1 MDYRVAAFV
10 PAARHRA
17 GLSSA
22 GRNRVLAAALACLA
36 VAATLGGIAL
46 SGSSATAGGDHAAP
60 GRPLPR
66 WQPQPYVTSPDP
78 ISVTTEP
85 PRRAPGTAA
94 PHHRLAKLQAR
105 SAPLSALRPSQPAA
119 ARPLSARRRAVIV
132 TYRITS
138 QGPDG
143 FQGEIQVTN
152 NTGHPIGNWQ
162 IVVALDGDVVAS
174 FTNAAGYVSN
184 GILLLSPASPA
195 QVAPPDG
202 GVLDVFFVAEGTQ
215 TAPAACAFNGIP
227 CG

>member
-22 GRNRVLAAALACLA
+22 GRHRVLAAALACLA

-46 SGSSATAGGDHAAP
+46 SGSSVTAGGDMAAP

-78 ISVTTEP
+78 IKVTTEP
-85 PRRAPGTAA
+85 PRHAPG
-94 PHHRLAKLQAR
+94 PSHRRAKLQAR
-105 SAPLSALRPSQPAA
+105 PAPLLALRSSSSVP
-119 ARPLSARRRAVIV
+119 ARPMTARRRAVTV

-138 QGPDG
+138 QGTDG
-143 FQGEIQVTN
+143 FQGEVQVTN
-152 NTGHPIGNWQ
+152 NTGQPIGNWQ
-162 IVVALDGDVVAS
+162 IVVALDGDAVTS
-174 FTNAAGYVSN
+174 FSNAGGYVSN
-184 GILLLSPASPA
+184 GILLLSPSSPA
-195 QVAPPDG
+195 QVAPPHG